1 MKIIKVITFAI
12 LTTFQSCDSETEKKT
27 STIST
32 DSLNQKKEKVPF
44 DRTENLKLSFADTIK
59 KSAFYYFSNSQKKDL
74 FLLTIEPGMVKN
86 SKSLLQIIT
95 VDNKLIYSQ
104 SFDTY
109 YFVKWIYDPQ
119 TIPKNLVQNEYE
131 DYLDNYAKS
140 ITPKQYETYFKKE
153 VDSFFEA
160 FNFLDKNKFEE
171 LKEFGG
177 DINDNDFLNE
187 YYKDTTIQLIDI
199 PCFDCDEGASV
210 IGFSKNQNKIV
221 YLFDHD

>member
-1 MKIIKVITFAI
+1 MKIYLILALSI
-12 LTTFQSCDSETEKKT
+12 LTTFQSCDSRTEKKT
-27 STIST
+27 STSNK
-32 DSLNQKKEKVPF
+32 DSLELTTEKVYY
-44 DRTENLKLSFADTIK
+44 DRTENLKLSIADTIK
-59 KSAFYYFSNSQKKDL
+59 KSAYYFFSNSQTKDL

-95 VDNKLIYSQ
+95 GDNKLIYSQ

-119 TIPKNLVQNEYE
+119 TIPKNIGQNEYE

-160 FNFLDKNKFEE
+160 FNFLDKTKFEE

-199 PCFDCDEGASV
+199 PCFDCDEGASI
-210 IGFSKNQNKIV
+210 IGFSKNQNKLV
-221 YLFDHD
+221 ELFDHD